1 MKNNSPKSSW
11 SHSADSRFE
20 RFAAN
25 LEKYTMTGRTP
36 PGGDQDI
43 QYALKLQKDRLK
55 NKGLSMRYC
64 FTPRG
69 HFAESDSALKSWSD
83 AHYTSQ
89 MKFRTCAMERT
100 VFRNGKKEY
109 CRSKNT
115 TFYQTITDV
124 NTPQLAENDT
134 YNCPSCGAI
143 STFAKLR
150 NGCPYCGTCFRMSD
164 IFPVVSNYYFLEDIS
179 FTEKESKAYLAK
191 YMVATGILFFFA
203 LLFKSLFFDGIPD
216 GSLILFFFNLLLSSV
231 LGGITL
237 GWFLSVLSLLGKI
250 IWESGKAMPI
260 LPLLGSGRRFVNLMK
275 RHSPEF
281 SYEYFSNKVIS
292 LFKMIIFTDNPTELA
307 VYEGAPLNSMFD
319 DVIDVFYTGAMG
331 LKNFR
336 VEGDYCFVTATV
348 FLDNLYDN
356 GEKIY
361 QKRNKYRIQLKR
373 NLSRPIDMHFS
384 IRRLQCK
391 NCGASFDATKEK
403 HCPSCDSAY
412 DLEYEDWIVTGIK
425 KIIY

>member
-1 MKNNSPKSSW
+1 MKNISPKSNW
-11 SHSADSRFE
+11 THSADSRFE

-43 QYALKLQKDRLK
+43 QYVLKLQKERLQ
-55 NKGLSMRYC
+55 NKGLSMRYR

-134 YNCPSCGAI
+134 YNCPSCGAV

-150 NGCPYCGTCFRMSD
+150 TGCPYCGTCFRMSD
-164 IFPVVSNYYFLEDIS
+164 IFPVVSNYYFLEDAS
-179 FTEKESKAYLAK
+179 FTEKESKAYHAK

-203 LLFKSLFFDGIPD
+203 MLFKSVFFDGIPN
-216 GSLILFFFNLLLSSV
+216 GSLILFFLNLLVTSIF
-231 LGGITL
+231 GGITL

-250 IWESGKAMPI
+250 LWESGRSMPL

-307 VYEGAPLNSMFD
+307 VYEGAPLNGMFD

-361 QKRNKYRIQLKR
+361 QKRNKYNIQVKR

-412 DLEYEDWIVTGIK
+412 DLEYEDWTVTGIK